1 MSRHNWLYFADG
13 TLTLQARDSTLAADG
28 TLFNVYRHHLIAKS
42 GFFSGMLTLPSPNQ
56 PTPTLKASNG
66 TSDTTAVPLPPNF
79 TTVEYEKF
87 LNFIFNI
94 ASWSPDVPLVAD
106 LCAILKTSHFFAVES
121 GVEYAVHFLEAH
133 ANFPAPMQFRM
144 GCDYS
149 LVSWVTAA
157 FDDLMAIPV
166 NDITPEDEE
175 LIGNKAFRALA
186 LTQAEVTDHRMSL
199 AVCPPLPTH
208 ATWCRNQEYC
218 QTQWDSAWTSM
229 AGPLGWL
236 IKEELSGAE
245 IYKKLDLWVPAAMT
259 GECRLLTCARLE
271 LDLTKEEAIIDRA
284 VGALIKLVVVVP
296 CCTKLGQNSTRKL
309 SNDSARKVVNS
320 ARKLL

>member
-284 VGALIKLVVVVP
+284 VGALIKLVVV
-296 CCTKLGQNSTRKL
+296 
-309 SNDSARKVVNS
+309 
-320 ARKLL
+320 